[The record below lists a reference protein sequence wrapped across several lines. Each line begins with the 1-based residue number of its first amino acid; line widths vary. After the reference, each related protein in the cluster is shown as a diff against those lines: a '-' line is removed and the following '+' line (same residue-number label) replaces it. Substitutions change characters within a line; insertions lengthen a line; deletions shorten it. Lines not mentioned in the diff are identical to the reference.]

1 MARRRVLY
9 ALALM
14 GGALF
19 FPCFEAYTSLFV
31 LALLLGLP
39 LLSLLL
45 TLPVLR
51 GAELTLSPQPG
62 RLPRGE
68 EGVLVLTLRLP
79 LELPVVR
86 LSGRLRVG
94 NALTGERELHRLR
107 LRSPGGVLEETF
119 PLPTGHCG
127 ALECALERPRLTDW
141 LGLFSLPLPGG
152 TRTARAWVLPAPMA
166 PGPLPPV
173 LAGLGRE
180 GGWKPRPGGGPG
192 EDYDLREYRPG
203 DLLRS
208 VHWKLSSKRD
218 ELVVRETL
226 EPRRSVLLLTA
237 DHFGP
242 AEEVDAV
249 LDRLQTLSRLLL
261 EKEAPHVVAWAH
273 PASGEVST
281 FRVDGEGSL
290 RACLEAFLLQQAPR
304 EGRSIL
310 DGPLSA
316 PGGPPRHFHITP
328 NLWPQG
334 GDRP

>member
-1 MARRRVLY
+1 
-9 ALALM
+9 
-14 GGALF
+14 
-19 FPCFEAYTSLFV
+19 
-31 LALLLGLP
+31 
-39 LLSLLL
+39 
-45 TLPVLR
+45 
-51 GAELTLSPQPG
+51 
-62 RLPRGE
+62 
-68 EGVLVLTLRLP
+68 
-79 LELPVVR
+79 
-86 LSGRLRVG
+86 
-94 NALTGERELHRLR
+94 
-107 LRSPGGVLEETF
+107 
-119 PLPTGHCG
+119 
-127 ALECALERPRLTDW
+127 
-141 LGLFSLPLPGG
+141 
-152 TRTARAWVLPAPMA
+152 MA
-166 PGPLPPV
+166 PSPLPPV
-173 LAGLGRE
+173 LAGLGME

-249 LDRLQTLSRLLL
+249 LDRLQALSRLLL

-328 NLWPQG
+328 NLLPQG